1 VTWGTSDDAK
11 VGDWVVAV
19 GNPFGLGGSVTAGII
34 SALGRDINEGPY
46 DDFLQI
52 DAPINRGNS
61 GGPTFNLHGQVIGI
75 NTAIYSPS
83 GGSVGIGF
91 AVPSNIAK
99 QVVVQ
104 LKEHGHVTWG
114 WLGVAIQNVTPAI
127 AKSLGL
133 DPANTTGALV
143 ASVTADSPA
152 AKSGIEQGDV
162 ITAAGGREIKKL
174 HDLPRLVAATPV
186 GGELPLTIVRDG
198 KQRTVEATIGQM
210 PQNVASEE
218 PGAAQPGSGKTA
230 NDALGMEFLPLERQL
245 RRELKVPKD
254 LNGVVVGQ
262 VASGSPA
269 GELGIQPGDV
279 IVSVDQRP
287 VTTPEGAAAQL
298 KQAAAQGNVLLLLNR
313 HGMSRFVGLSVENN
327 GTAGSSR

>member
-1 VTWGTSDDAK
+1 
-11 VGDWVVAV
+11 
-19 GNPFGLGGSVTAGII
+19 LGGRGRQSVRSRRLGDGRDT
-34 SALGRDINEGPY
+34 SALRRDINEGPY

-61 GGPTFNLHGQVIGI
+61 GGPTFNLHGRVIGI

-83 GGSVGIGF
+83 GGSVRIGF

-133 DPANTTGALV
+133 DPAT
-143 ASVTADSPA
+143 P
-152 AKSGIEQGDV
+152 IEAF
-162 ITAAGGREIKKL
+162 I
-174 HDLPRLVAATPV
+174 
-186 GGELPLTIVRDG
+186 GE
-198 KQRTVEATIGQM
+198 M
-210 PQNVASEE
+210 PQNVASAERE
-218 PGAAQPGSGKTA
+218 AAQPGSGKAA
-230 NDALGMEFLPLERQL
+230 NALGMELLPLDPQL
-245 RRELKVPKD
+245 RRELQAPKD

-269 GELGIQPGDV
+269 GDLAIQPGDV
-279 IVSVDQRP
+279 IVSVDQKTGDHTRGRRRSVKAGRGSREP
-287 VTTPEGAAAQL
+287 AVAAQP
-298 KQAAAQGNVLLLLNR
+298 
-313 HGMSRFVGLSVENN
+313 SRDEPVRRLVGREQRNGREQPLSRRQFRVPRRKSR
-327 GTAGSSR
+327 GVGPHMIVATAGQIDHGRTALSTRADRY

>member
-1 VTWGTSDDAK
+1 
-11 VGDWVVAV
+11 VVAV

-61 GGPTFNLHGQVIGI
+61 GGPTFNLHRQVIGI

-91 AVPSNIAK
+91 AVPSDIAHR
-99 QVVVQ
+99 VVAQ
-104 LKEHGHVTWG
+104 LKERGHVTWG

-133 DPANTTGALV
+133 DPANPTGALV
-143 ASVTADSPA
+143 ASVTPDSPA
-152 AKSGIEQGDV
+152 AKAGIEQGDV
-162 ITAAGGREIKKL
+162 ITAAGGREIKSV

-186 GGELPLTIVRDG
+186 GSKLPLTIMRNG
-198 KQRTVEATIGQM
+198 KERTVEASIGEI
-210 PQNVASEE
+210 PQKVASEE
-218 PGAAQPGSGKTA
+218 REAAPPDSGKTG
-230 NDALGMEFLPLERQL
+230 NALGMELLPLDPQL

-262 VASGSPA
+262 VASGSSA
-269 GELGIQPGDV
+269 GDLGIKPGDV
-279 IVSVDQRP
+279 IVSINQQL
-287 VTTPEGAAAQL
+287 VTTPENAAAQL
-298 KQAAAQGNVLLLLNR
+298 KEAAARGNVLLLLNR
-313 HGMSRFVGLSVENN
+313 RGMSEFVGLSVENN
-327 GTAGSSR
+327 GTAGSSP